1 MNAQM
6 QKYSLLGPGLALDK
20 RWLTVNLSQLGVWS
34 RRPPATLSV
43 DDFNQH
49 R

>member
-1 MNAQM
+1 MNAQT

-43 DDFNQH
+43 DDFNQY